1 MPNDLKHKIENGKP
15 CNCKSFIDE
24 KINLKP
30 FKKDITNIQKP
41 TKCSACT
48 CVTHG
53 LMGVACALS
62 PLAIFFLGPWVDNE
76 KLTFFPFKSHVP

>member
-30 FKKDITNIQKP
+30 FKNDQRYNKHTKTHKVFGLHLCHPWAHGCCMCPKP
-41 TKCSACT
+41 TCN
-48 CVTHG
+48 
-53 LMGVACALS
+53 
-62 PLAIFFLGPWVDNE
+62 IFLGPMGGQ
-76 KLTFFPFKSHVP
+76 